1 MGLGRGFWGYIWFS
15 GGTEGGAGVS
25 HRQKSIKR
33 DYRKSTADLLP
44 MGKGRGRGSK
54 KFIIKPSG
62 VR

>member
-33 DYRKSTADLLP
+33 DYRKSTAD
-44 MGKGRGRGSK
+44 
-54 KFIIKPSG
+54 
-62 VR
+62 